1 MKRAVSYSR
10 VVRETILPLTFGRR
24 HGEGKTFC
32 GENIYCE
39 NQLLGVIRYVWDN
52 EYAMA
57 TDLSYP

>member
-1 MKRAVSYSR
+1 MKKAVTYLR
-10 VVRETILPLTFGRR
+10 VLRNTLLPFDFTCY
-24 HGEGKTFC
+24 HEEGDLLR